1 VQQTVLPVTLTQ
13 NINKRHKTPS
23 RDHYFPHQTI
33 LCETAIPAAKMPY
46 SASTAFLEALLEAG
60 VKYIYGNFGSDHPA
74 ILESLAEAKSTGRK
88 MPEVITCP
96 IEQVGLHVAMGYAH
110 VLSLE
115 SITDCRL
122 QGNHNVLWSMSR
134 YPAHES
140 FDIVR
145 DTKSRWSNT

>member
-1 VQQTVLPVTLTQ
+1 
-13 NINKRHKTPS
+13 
-23 RDHYFPHQTI
+23 
-33 LCETAIPAAKMPY
+33 MPY

-110 VLSLE
+110 VCQLE

-122 QGNHNVLWSMSR
+122 QGNRNVLWSMSR

-140 FDIVR
+140 SDVVR
-145 DTKSRWSNT
+145 DAKSWWRDT